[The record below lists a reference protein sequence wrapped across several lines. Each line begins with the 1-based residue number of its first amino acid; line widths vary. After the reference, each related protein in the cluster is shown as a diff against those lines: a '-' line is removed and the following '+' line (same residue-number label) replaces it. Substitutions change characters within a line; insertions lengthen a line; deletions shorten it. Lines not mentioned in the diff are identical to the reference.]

1 MPIFDTPITS
11 DENNLQKILQQKL
24 PIVLYLYNRQDA
36 NLDKTLITVARD
48 NVGKLLVVRVDVSQH
63 PQVHARYQNL
73 SLPAIITLKNGGL
86 QSQGASAQPADV
98 KAHADYVL
106 GLGPKPKPTA
116 PSSNG
121 HQQGHTKPTTVSDSS
136 FKQEVL
142 QSKLPVLVDFWAPW
156 CGPCR
161 TIAPSLET
169 LAAKYAGQVKIV
181 KLNVDDNPKM
191 SSHYQAMSIPL
202 LILFKDGKLVNRLVG
217 AHPLPAIERLIQTM
231 LKA

>member
-24 PIVLYLYNRQDA
+24 PIILYLHNRADTD
-36 NLDKTLITVARD
+36 LDKMLSTVARD
-48 NVGKLLVVRVDVSQH
+48 YVDKLLVVRVDVSQH
-63 PQVHARYQNL
+63 PQVHARYQNPP
-73 SLPAIITLKNGGL
+73 LPAIITLKNGGL
-86 QSQGASAQPADV
+86 QSQGAAMQPADI

-106 GLGPKPKPTA
+106 GLGPKPKSA
-116 PSSNG
+116 PPSNA
-121 HQQGHTKPTTVSDSS
+121 QQTPVKPTTVSDSS
-136 FKQEVL
+136 FKREVL
-142 QSKLPVLVDFWAPW
+142 QSKTPVLVDFWAPW

-181 KLNVDDNPKM
+181 KLNVDDNPK
-191 SSHYQAMSIPL
+191 SSSQYQAMSIPL

-217 AHPLPAIERLIQTM
+217 AHPLPAIERLIQTA